1 MKKSKDKEND
11 LYEFKISKFGEED
24 IDEILNEEFEEVD
37 LNIRQSAGAR
47 RFSASARKKSKKYYE
62 ASDWD

>member
-1 MKKSKDKEND
+1 MKKDKEQD
-11 LYEFKISKFGEED
+11 LYEFKVSKFGEED
-24 IDEILNEEFEEVD
+24 IDDILNEEFDEDE
-37 LNIRQSAGAR
+37 LGFAQSTRAR